1 MVNDVI
7 SSGSIEISE
16 KESINYLEVVRQ
28 IKKWYPY
35 MIEEIE
41 YMEFEW
47 VNDSTIFQYVMN
59 GLKWSEYSLDGDVIE
74 AYHEDWMEGCGG
86 YYIRRV

>member
-47 VNDSTIFQYVMN
+47 VNDSTI
-59 GLKWSEYSLDGDVIE
+59 EVIDPRNNE
-74 AYHEDWMEGCGG
+74 PIIWLRIEED
-86 YYIRRV
+86 

>member
-1 MVNDVI
+1 MINDVI

-47 VNDSTIFQYVMN
+47 VNDSTI
-59 GLKWSEYSLDGDVIE
+59 EVIDPRNNE
-74 AYHEDWMEGCGG
+74 PIIWLRIEED
-86 YYIRRV
+86 